1 MGFRENLLKKME
13 IDRLADQVRQSLAPV
28 EGQQRID
35 SAAMRALLEMSS
47 YRHHREGDLDLYCQE
62 DEDGTP
68 LILVLDNGLNLYR
81 TTIADVVLR
90 KSPTL
95 KEMISI
101 RNAIKILNDKDVL
114 ISRKADTLQ
123 RIQKELIDALD
134 LAYTRDDIEAI
145 AQDGREALKNNYP
158 DGIIEVVTLF
168 CELLGYQKAPKAF
181 QLPHQHVWGAAQTV
195 DGGQARMTPTILF
208 SLMRNHLKMIET
220 PIATLDKAGMA
231 HFQKVAKGDAKPDFE
246 GAAVLDAL
254 VEKVLN

>member
-13 IDRLADQVRQSLAPV
+13 IDRLADQVRRSLAPV

-47 YRHHREGDLDLYCQE
+47 YRHHRERDLDLYCQE

-68 LILVLDNGLNLYR
+68 LILVLDNGLNLYQ
-81 TTIADVVLR
+81 TTVADVALR

-145 AQDGREALKNNYP
+145 ATGWPRGAEKQLRRWHHRGRDP
-158 DGIIEVVTLF
+158 
-168 CELLGYQKAPKAF
+168 LLRTAR
-181 QLPHQHVWGAAQTV
+181 LP
-195 DGGQARMTPTILF
+195 
-208 SLMRNHLKMIET
+208 
-220 PIATLDKAGMA
+220 
-231 HFQKVAKGDAKPDFE
+231 
-246 GAAVLDAL
+246 
-254 VEKVLN
+254 